1 MAKADALDLESMKK
15 AAEGS
20 SHIYHCMG
28 LPSYAVWAEN
38 FPTMMTNVIEAAAS
52 QGSETKVIYID
63 NLYMYGKES
72 ALRGPLTENTPHLA
86 SGKKGMLRSKL
97 ANQLLQAHND
107 GRLKAT
113 IGRGSDFFGPGG
125 KSSIYDIFVFPKVI
139 RGKKVRMFGN
149 LDKLHSVMYLDD
161 VVKGLVILAENEV
174 AFGHAWHLP
183 HTTLTTRELIE
194 IAFDEA
200 GIDSAG
206 KIGTNPKF
214 MLSIAGL
221 FIKLVRE
228 VKEVI
233 YQTEI
238 DWVVDHSK
246 FENTF
251 GISPSPIREG
261 IRQTIEWYKENT

>member
-1 MAKADALDLESMKK
+1 VAKADALDFESMKK
-15 AAEGS
+15 AAQES
-20 SHIYHCMG
+20 THIYHCMG
-28 LPSYAVWAEN
+28 LPSYAVWAEK
-38 FPTMMTNVIEAAAS
+38 FPTMMNNVIEAAAS

-72 ALRGPLTENTPHLA
+72 ALRGPLTEDTPHL
-86 SGKKGMLRSKL
+86 
-97 ANQLLQAHND
+97 
-107 GRLKAT
+107 
-113 IGRGSDFFGPGG
+113 

-139 RGKKVRMFGN
+139 QGKKVRMFGN

-161 VVKGLVILAENEV
+161 VVKGLVTLAENES
-174 AFGHAWHLP
+174 AFGQAWHLP
-183 HTTLTTRELIE
+183 HTTLTTREFIE
-194 IAFDEA
+194 MAFDES
-200 GIDSAG
+200 GIRSAG